1 MKKLFSFLFIGILAI
16 TVNAQSPE
24 MFSYQAVIRDNN
36 NQLITNS
43 QIGMQIS
50 IQKYII
56 GLPPSYQSVYVET
69 QTATTNDNGLV
80 SIKVGNGNLVSGGF
94 STIDWA
100 NGIYYIKTETD
111 INGGNNYS
119 ISASSQLLSVPYAL
133 HAKNVKKYKI
143 GDFAQG
149 GVVIWVDETGQ
160 HGLVCAKNEQSSGV
174 RWYAGSYT
182 YTMAS
187 SHGMLAGAMNTAI
200 IVANQGRGDGST
212 YAARICSN
220 LQIEEGGIY
229 YGDWYLPSRLELLE
243 IYNNISVINAAITT
257 NGGDILS
264 GNHWSSTE
272 DNNNNAWTYSISGG
286 STGTNS
292 KSELHKVRAVRRF

>member
-43 QIGMQIS
+43 QVGMQIS

-56 GLPPSYQSVYVET
+56 GLPPSYQNVYVET
-69 QTATTNDNGLV
+69 HLASTNDNGLV
-80 SIKVGNGNLVSGGF
+80 SLKIGNGNLVSGNF
-94 STIDWA
+94 SSIDWE

-119 ISASSQLLSVPYAL
+119 ITASSQLLSVPYAL

-149 GVVIWVDETGQ
+149 GVVIWVDEIGQ
-160 HGLVCAKNEQSSGV
+160 HGIVCAKNDQSAGV

-182 YTMAS
+182 YTMAYS
-187 SHGMLAGAMNTAI
+187 NGMFAGAMNTAI

-212 YAARICSN
+212 YAALICSN

-229 YGDWYLPSRLELLE
+229 YGDWYLPSTMELYAM
-243 IYNNISVINAAITT
+243 YNNLNIINATINA
-257 NGGDILS
+257 NGGAALS
-264 GNHWSSTE
+264 GNYWSSIEET
-272 DNNNNAWTYSISGG
+272 NNNARTLNFSG
-286 STGTNS
+286 SSSPNN
-292 KSELHKVRAVRRF
+292 KNELHKVRAVRRF